1 MARMSFLN
9 KDALTKCLILS
20 LSLAGLTACN
30 MLQSIE
36 DTLPQRD
43 PQYKSSKSLPPLE
56 IPPDLSSSTVN
67 DQLVVP
73 SDSRLGATT
82 YSEYAGSTQ
91 VASANQM
98 SSVLPERQNVR
109 VERSGDERWLVVD
122 ATAAEV
128 WPKIRA
134 FWLDQGF
141 LIKKE
146 DPSIGIME
154 TDWAENRAD
163 LPQNLIGKLLS
174 SISTKLYAA
183 TIRDKYRTRLE
194 KAENRVGATEVYV
207 SHQGI
212 EEVARKED
220 SIWQPRPPDP
230 ELEVEMLNRLVVY
243 LGATQEQADQMLAES
258 QPQVDRAHMVR
269 RDDGETLLALDE
281 DFSRAWRRTGLALD
295 RVGFT
300 VEDRDRSRGLYYV
313 RYVDPLKDVPE
324 DEKGWLDKLQFW
336 DSNEEPPPTDDNGY
350 LISLIGEG
358 AQTEV
363 VILNND
369 GERDNS
375 STAGRILGLLYEQ
388 LR

>member
-1 MARMSFLN
+1 MNVSN
-9 KDALTKCLILS
+9 KRTLATFAVAVSLPVLS
-20 LSLAGLTACN
+20 ACN
-30 MLQSIE
+30 LMQTI
-36 DTLPQRD
+36 DNTLPKRD

-56 IPPDLSSSTVN
+56 IPPDLSSASVN

-91 VASANQM
+91 VASRQT
-98 SSVLPERQNVR
+98 SGVLPQLQAVR

-128 WPKIRA
+128 WPKVRG

-163 LPQNLIGKLLS
+163 LPQNLLGKLLS

-194 KAENRVGATEVYV
+194 KTENRLDVTEVYI
-207 SHQGI
+207 SHHGI

-243 LGATQEQADQMLAES
+243 LGATQEEADQMLAETK
-258 QPQVDRAHMVR
+258 PQVDRAHMVR
-269 RDDGETLLALDE
+269 RDDGETSLALDE

-313 RYVDPLKDVPE
+313 RYVDPLKDVQE
-324 DEKGWLDKLQFW
+324 DDKGLLDKLQFW
-336 DSNEEPPPTDDNGY
+336 ESDEPAQTEQDAY

-363 VILNND
+363 VILNNE